1 MPKLRVVEGGAPPK
15 IDEPLH
21 ELPAT
26 DRELFDRF
34 APYVAR
40 IALRLLGREAEVDD
54 VVQEVLLAAF
64 RQRDRIRE
72 PRAFRGWL
80 ATVTVRTA
88 RRKLR
93 YRRMRSF
100 VGLDTVP
107 AVPELRDA
115 DIGPEKR
122 AVLSRVY
129 RCLDRIPVEQRL
141 AWTLRYVEGEQ
152 LNAVADK
159 CGCSLA
165 TAKRRIAAAHARL
178 QMELDDA

>member
-1 MPKLRVVEGGAPPK
+1 MEDEDPPMPQAMPKLRVVAGGAPS
-15 IDEPLH
+15 DVDH
-21 ELPAT
+21 ELPAS
-26 DRELFDRF
+26 DRVLFDRF

-40 IALRLLGREAEVDD
+40 IALRLLGREAEIDD

-122 AVLSRVY
+122 ASSRPVIMPRV
-129 RCLDRIPVEQRL
+129 RCNSAMNCRRL
-141 AWTLRYVEGEQ
+141 T
-152 LNAVADK
+152 
-159 CGCSLA
+159 
-165 TAKRRIAAAHARL
+165 RRRALTR
-178 QMELDDA
+178 